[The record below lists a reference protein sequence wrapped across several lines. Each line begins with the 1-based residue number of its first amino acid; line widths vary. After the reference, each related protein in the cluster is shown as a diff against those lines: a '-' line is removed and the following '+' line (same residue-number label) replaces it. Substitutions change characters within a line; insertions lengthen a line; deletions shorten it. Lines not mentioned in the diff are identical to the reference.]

1 MKIIISLILLLS
13 VEALAIPTNPVNWG
27 GDPGM
32 DACGGMGLTM
42 AESIMITV
50 SQKGEV
56 SFDTIVPAGTRV
68 SFCDYDISGYHGVLI
83 HEDGAECG
91 GGSAIVPVKE
101 PYSGPCKS
109 GWIKEAFLE
118 LLAG

>member
-1 MKIIISLILLLS
+1 MKIIISSILFLS
-13 VEALAIPTNPVNWG
+13 TQAFAFPTSPVNWG

-42 AESIMITV
+42 AETVMITV
-50 SQKGEV
+50 NQNGGV
-56 SFDTIVPAGTRV
+56 SFDTVVPAGTRV
-68 SFCDYDISGYHGVLI
+68 SFCDYDSGYYGVLI
-83 HEDGAECG
+83 HEEKSECG
-91 GGSAIVPVKE
+91 GGSATVPVAE

-109 GWIKEAFLE
+109 GWIKEIFLE